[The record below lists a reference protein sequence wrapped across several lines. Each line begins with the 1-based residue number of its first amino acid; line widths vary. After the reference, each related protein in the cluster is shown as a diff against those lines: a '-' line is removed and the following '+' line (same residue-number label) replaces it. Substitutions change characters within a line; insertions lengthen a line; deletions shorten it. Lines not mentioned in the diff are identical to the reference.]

1 MNTKNPHS
9 VGYIYNL
16 LDFNT
21 PFNTQES
28 WDNAGLNVG
37 SLTQEFENLYVAL
50 ELNATIA
57 QEMQPNSLIITHHPL
72 FFKSFKNFDI
82 DTYPANLAQVL
93 LSKNCSLISI
103 HTNFD
108 KSHLNEFF
116 THNALGFSTFTQE
129 EIMCFGSVER
139 QTFSSFATH
148 IKQKLGVKNLRV
160 CEGVSEVESVFVIC
174 GSGFGELESV
184 ARICKERNL
193 SYAALISGDLKYHD
207 AMKAKSLNIGL
218 IDIPHYES
226 EKYFP
231 QILNAILQNAK
242 YQAIIMDSKNPIATL

>member
-1 MNTKNPHS
+1 MNTKNPNS
-9 VGYIYNL
+9 VGYMYNL

-50 ELNATIA
+50 ELDATIA
-57 QEMQPNSLIITHHPL
+57 QEMKPNSLIITHHPL

-82 DTYPANLAQVL
+82 DTYPANLAQIL
-93 LSKNCSLISI
+93 LRKNCSLISI

-116 THNALGFSTFTQE
+116 THNVLGFSTFTQE
-129 EIMCFGSVER
+129 EIVCFGSVDKQEF
-139 QTFSSFATH
+139 QSFVAH
-148 IKQKLGVKNLRV
+148 IKQKLGLASLRV
-160 CEGVSEVESVFVIC
+160 CEGNSEVENVFVIC
-174 GSGFGELESV
+174 GSGFGEIECV
-184 ARICKERNL
+184 DRICNERGFSNV
-193 SYAALISGDLKYHD
+193 ALLSGDLKYHD

-226 EKYFP
+226 EKYFT
-231 QILNAILQNAK
+231 QIIHTILQNAK
-242 YQAIIMDSKNPIATL
+242 YQAIIMDSKNPITIL